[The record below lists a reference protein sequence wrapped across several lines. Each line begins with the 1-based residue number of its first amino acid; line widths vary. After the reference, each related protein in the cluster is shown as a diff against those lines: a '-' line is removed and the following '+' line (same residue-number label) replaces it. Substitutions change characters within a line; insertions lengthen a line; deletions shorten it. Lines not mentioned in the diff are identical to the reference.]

1 MTRAK
6 NKQASLAPS
15 LYQRYLERA
24 IIQHGSIQ
32 AIEEKLPAPLS
43 NKALTAIKDDRY
55 LAEMTACVFR
65 AGFVWRI
72 ITLKWEGF
80 ETVFNNFLPI
90 WVASRSPEEIEDM
103 ASDARIV
110 RNLTKVKSV
119 QENALFILD
128 IQREHGS
135 FGKFLA
141 EWPEGNIVGLWTY
154 LKKHGNRL
162 GGNSGQYFLRF
173 MGKDTF
179 ILSRD
184 VCTALCAEGIVDKT
198 QITNQR
204 DLAAVQAA
212 FNEMR
217 AESGR
222 SLSELS
228 MILAL
233 SIGPA

>member
-1 MTRAK
+1 MTSADK
-6 NKQASLAPS
+6 NSSISPS
-15 LYQRYLERA
+15 LYQRFLERA
-24 IIQHGSIQ
+24 IMQHGSMD
-32 AIEEKLPAPLS
+32 AIEEKLPTPAS
-43 NKALTAIKDDRY
+43 NEALTAISDDRY
-55 LAEMTACVFR
+55 LAEMAACVFR

-72 ITLKWEGF
+72 ISLKWEGF
-80 ETVFNNFLPI
+80 ETVFNQFLPI
-90 WVASRSPEEIEDM
+90 WVASRSPEEIENM
-103 ASDARIV
+103 ASDTRIV

-128 IQREHGS
+128 IQREFGS

-141 EWPEGNIVGLWTY
+141 SWPEDDIVGLWTY

-173 MGKDTF
+173 SGKDTF

-184 VCTALCAEGIVDKT
+184 VCTALRAEGIVDKP
-198 QITNQR
+198 QITSQR
-204 DLAAVQAA
+204 DLKAVQAA
-212 FNEMR
+212 FNQMR
-217 AESGR
+217 EESGR

>member
-1 MTRAK
+1 MSPKKSSVTT
-6 NKQASLAPS
+6 S
-15 LYQRYLERA
+15 LYQRYVERA
-24 IIQHGSIQ
+24 IVQHGSL
-32 AIEEKLPAPLS
+32 AEVEDKLPKPLG
-43 NKALTAIKDDRY
+43 KAALANIKDDRY
-55 LAEMTACVFR
+55 LAEMAACVFR

-80 ETVFNNFLPI
+80 ETVFNHFLPI

-103 ASDARIV
+103 ASDTRIV

-128 IQREHGS
+128 IQREHGG

-141 EWPEGNIVGLWTY
+141 EWPEDNIVGLWTY

-198 QITNQR
+198 QITSQR

-233 SIGPA
+233 SVGPA

>member
-1 MTRAK
+1 MYQRYIERAIAQHGSLAEVEDK
-6 NKQASLAPS
+6 LPKPLSKASLA
-15 LYQRYLERA
+15 
-24 IIQHGSIQ
+24 
-32 AIEEKLPAPLS
+32 
-43 NKALTAIKDDRY
+43 NIKDDRY
-55 LAEMTACVFR
+55 LAEMAACVFR

-72 ITLKWEGF
+72 IQLKWEGF
-80 ETVFNNFLPI
+80 ETVFNHFLPI
-90 WVASRSPEEIEDM
+90 WVASRSPEEIETIATDT
-103 ASDARIV
+103 RIV

-141 EWPEGNIVGLWTY
+141 EWPEDNIVGLWKY

-184 VCTALCAEGIVDKT
+184 VCTALQAEGIVDKT
-198 QITNQR
+198 QITSQS
-204 DLAAVQAA
+204 DLAKVQAA

-233 SIGPA
+233 SIGPR

>member
-1 MTRAK
+1 MSPKKSSVTT
-6 NKQASLAPS
+6 S
-15 LYQRYLERA
+15 LYQRYVERA
-24 IIQHGSIQ
+24 IAQHGSL
-32 AIEEKLPAPLS
+32 AEIEGKLPKPLS
-43 NKALTAIKDDRY
+43 KAALANIKDDRY
-55 LAEMTACVFR
+55 LAEMAACVFR

-72 ITLKWEGF
+72 IQLKWEGF
-80 ETVFNNFLPI
+80 ETVFNHFLPI
-90 WVASRSPEEIEDM
+90 WVASRSPEEIETIATDT
-103 ASDARIV
+103 RIV

-141 EWPEGNIVGLWTY
+141 EWPEDNIVGLWKY

-184 VCTALCAEGIVDKT
+184 VCTALQAEGIVDKT
-198 QITNQR
+198 QITSQS
-204 DLAAVQAA
+204 DLAKVQAA

-217 AESGR
+217 DESGR

-233 SIGPA
+233 SIGPR

>member
-1 MTRAK
+1 MSPKKSSVTT
-6 NKQASLAPS
+6 S
-15 LYQRYLERA
+15 LYQRYVERA
-24 IIQHGSIQ
+24 IAQHGSL
-32 AIEEKLPAPLS
+32 AEIEGKLPKPLS
-43 NKALTAIKDDRY
+43 KAALANIKDDRY
-55 LAEMTACVFR
+55 LAEMAACVFR

-72 ITLKWEGF
+72 IQLKWEGF
-80 ETVFNNFLPI
+80 ETVFNHFLPI
-90 WVASRSPEEIEDM
+90 WVASRSPEEIETIATDT
-103 ASDARIV
+103 RIV

-128 IQREHGS
+128 TQREHGS

-141 EWPEGNIVGLWTY
+141 EWPEDNIVGLWKY

-184 VCTALCAEGIVDKT
+184 VCTALQAEGIVDKT
-198 QITNQR
+198 QITSQS
-204 DLAAVQAA
+204 DLAKVQAA

-233 SIGPA
+233 SIGPR

>member
-1 MTRAK
+1 MSPKKSSVTA
-6 NKQASLAPS
+6 S
-15 LYQRYLERA
+15 LYQRYVERA
-24 IIQHGSIQ
+24 IAQHGSL
-32 AIEEKLPAPLS
+32 AEIENKLPKPLS
-43 NKALTAIKDDRY
+43 KAALANIKDDRY
-55 LAEMTACVFR
+55 LAEMAACVFR

-72 ITLKWEGF
+72 IQLKWEGF
-80 ETVFNNFLPI
+80 ETVFNHFLPI
-90 WVASRSPEEIEDM
+90 WVASRSPEEIETIATDT
-103 ASDARIV
+103 RIV

-128 IQREHGS
+128 IQREHSS

-141 EWPEGNIVGLWTY
+141 EWPEDNIVGLWKY

-184 VCTALCAEGIVDKT
+184 VCTALQAEGIVDKT
-198 QITNQR
+198 QITSQS
-204 DLAAVQAA
+204 DLAKVQAA

-233 SIGPA
+233 SIGPR

>member
-1 MTRAK
+1 MTRSKAK
-6 NKQASLAPS
+6 TSLAPS
-15 LYQRYLERA
+15 LYQRFLERA
-24 IIQHGSIQ
+24 IIQHASIM
-32 AIEEKLPAPLS
+32 AIEERLPTNLD
-43 NKALTAIKDDRY
+43 KAALIAIKDDRY

-72 ITLKWEGF
+72 ISLKWEGF

-90 WVASRSPEEIEDM
+90 WVASRSPEQIEDM
-103 ASDARIV
+103 ATDTRIV

-128 IQREHGS
+128 VQREFGS
-135 FGKFLA
+135 FGRFLA
-141 EWPEGNIVGLWTY
+141 DWPEDDIVGLWTY

-198 QITNQR
+198 TITSKR

-217 AESGR
+217 SESGR

>member
-1 MTRAK
+1 MTRSKTKTSA
-6 NKQASLAPS
+6 APS

-24 IIQHGSIQ
+24 IIQHGSL
-32 AIEEKLPAPLS
+32 AAVEERLPKSLN

-72 ITLKWEGF
+72 IELKWEGF
-80 ETVFNNFLPI
+80 ETVFNRFLPI
-90 WVASRSPEEIEDM
+90 WVASRSPEDIENM
-103 ASDARIV
+103 ASDTRIV

-128 IQREHGS
+128 VQREFGS

-141 EWPEGNIVGLWTY
+141 DWPEDDIVGLWAY

-179 ILSRD
+179 VLSRD

-198 QITNQR
+198 QISSQR
-204 DLAAVQAA
+204 DLKAVQTA

-217 AESGR
+217 TESGR
-222 SLSELS
+222 SLAELS